1 MNKQK
6 NIVIVD
12 DEIDILEILKIN
24 IERNNYKAYCF
35 QDGESAI
42 SHILKNLPDLIIL
55 DLMLPGIDGFDIC
68 RLLKNKDLT
77 KNIPILILSA
87 KGEESDII
95 KGLELGADD
104 YVTKPF
110 SAKVLSARVNTLLR
124 RSLANEEEAKDK
136 SITFEEL
143 SIHPGKRNVKI
154 SNKTVD
160 LTYTEFQIL
169 FLLASHPNWVYTR
182 NQIIDE
188 IRGDD
193 YPVTDRSIDF
203 QIVGLRKK
211 LQSASRF
218 IKTVRGVGYRF
229 LIED

>member
-124 RSLANEEEAKDK
+124 RSLVNQEEAKDK

>member
-1 MNKQK
+1 MNNQK

>member
-1 MNKQK
+1 
-6 NIVIVD
+6 
-12 DEIDILEILKIN
+12 
-24 IERNNYKAYCF
+24 
-35 QDGESAI
+35 
-42 SHILKNLPDLIIL
+42 
-55 DLMLPGIDGFDIC
+55 MLPGIDGFDIC

-77 KNIPILILSA
+77 RNIPILILSA

>member
-1 MNKQK
+1 MMQT
-6 NIVIVD
+6 ILIAE
-12 DEIDILEILKIN
+12 DEADIRQLVSFNLERETYKTITAGDGKEALTLATSKI
-24 IERNNYKAYCF
+24 
-35 QDGESAI
+35 
-42 SHILKNLPDLIIL
+42 PDLIIL

-77 KNIPILILSA
+77 RNIPILILSA

-124 RSLANEEEAKDK
+124 RSIANEEEAKDK
-136 SITFEEL
+136 SITFDEL